1 MSRSFVLLA
10 KVSLLVN
17 FSFNLVNSS
26 MMFEDIMFF

>member
-17 FSFNLVNSS
+17 FSFSLVNSS
-26 MMFEDIMFF
+26 MMFEDIMLF

>member
-1 MSRSFVLLA
+1 MSRSFVLLS

>member
-17 FSFNLVNSS
+17 FSFNLVSHS
-26 MMFEDIMFF
+26 MMFEDIMLF

>member
-17 FSFNLVNSS
+17 FSFNLVYSS
-26 MMFEDIMFF
+26 MMFDDIMLF